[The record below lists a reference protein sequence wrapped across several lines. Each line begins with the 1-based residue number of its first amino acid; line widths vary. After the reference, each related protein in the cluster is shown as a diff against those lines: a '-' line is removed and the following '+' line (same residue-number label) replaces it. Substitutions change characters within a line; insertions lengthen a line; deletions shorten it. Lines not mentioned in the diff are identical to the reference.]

1 MSAHHD
7 HHHSHQHTA
16 PFKVLII
23 GVVLALGYALIEAI
37 AGFYANS
44 LALLSDAG
52 HMAADGASLLLA
64 AIAAWIAE
72 KPPTE
77 RFSYGLGRAE
87 VLGAWISSLGIV
99 LIAIFIV
106 IEAIERLRV
115 SANVQGATIIW
126 VSLLA
131 IIVNLIIAWVLN
143 RGEKNLNLRAASAHV
158 LSDLLGSVA
167 ALIAGLLI
175 YFFHWQFADSLLSFV
190 ICALM
195 FIISFRLL
203 KETMHVLMESV
214 PAHINLEQVGS
225 EIAVRNKV
233 IAVHDLHIWALSS
246 KTQILSAHIE
256 IEHMD
261 DWPQI
266 LDDLKHFL
274 HEKYKI
280 DHITLQPEPRAQTL
294 KHLRFDK

>member
-1 MSAHHD
+1 MST
-7 HHHSHQHTA
+7 HHHHPHPHAT
-16 PFKVLII
+16 PFKVLVI
-23 GVVLALGYALIEAI
+23 GVVLALGYALVEAI
-37 AGFYANS
+37 AGLYANS

-64 AIAAWIAE
+64 AVAAWIAE

-99 LIAIFIV
+99 LIAVFIMIEAFARLHTHVDVNGKTV
-106 IEAIERLRV
+106 IEI
-115 SANVQGATIIW
+115 
-126 VSLLA
+126 SLLA
-131 IIVNLIIAWVLN
+131 IFINLIIAWVLN
-143 RGEKNLNLRAASAHV
+143 RGEKNLNLRAAIMHV
-158 LSDLLGSVA
+158 LSDLLGSVT

-175 YFFHWQFADSLLSFV
+175 YFFHWQFIDPLLSLV
-190 ICALM
+190 ICLLM

-214 PAHINLEQVGS
+214 PMHINLEQVGN
-225 EIAVRNKV
+225 EMALRHKI

-266 LDDLKHFL
+266 LADLKHFL

-280 DHITLQPEPRAQTL
+280 DHITLQPEPRSQTIRQM
-294 KHLRFDK
+294 RFNK